1 MMFNRKN
8 GIVRHNQKLVY
19 KMCKQ
24 SEITVFLENLN
35 MSKKSCGF
43 YEKFS
48 NLWKKKKER
57 KIEILKKFKKYFRE
71 DKKKCFEKKRKKNDL
86 NFGSGAKLFW
96 EKTTFCGK
104 KEKKNFF
111 SFFSYQ
117 TKGYLLTLF

>member
-1 MMFNRKN
+1 MLFDFWGCTLQLVGDGLDHKCQNQWEMMFNRKN

-43 YEKFS
+43 YEKYS

-71 DKKKCFEKKRKKNDL
+71 DKKNVLKKKK
-86 NFGSGAKLFW
+86 
-96 EKTTFCGK
+96 K
-104 KEKKNFF
+104 KII
-111 SFFSYQ
+111 
-117 TKGYLLTLF
+117 